1 MDHMTHLKTEADSL
15 QPRKI
20 QSTRIPEMQ
29 QMFGAKA
36 LHEAVNKIPMIVS
49 AGEKKK
55 KTVMYTS
62 PSYITF
68 CIEQEKHEY
77 T

>member
-49 AGEKKK
+49 VGKKK
-55 KTVMYTS
+55 KNCYVH
-62 PSYITF
+62 IT
-68 CIEQEKHEY
+68 ILYNILH
-77 T
+77 

>member
-49 AGEKKK
+49 AGKKNCY
-55 KTVMYTS
+55 VH
-62 PSYITF
+62 IT
-68 CIEQEKHEY
+68 ILYNILH
-77 T
+77 

>member
-15 QPRKI
+15 QPQKI
-20 QSTRIPEMQ
+20 QSTRIPETQ

-49 AGEKKK
+49 AGKKNCY
-55 KTVMYTS
+55 V

-68 CIEQEKHEY
+68 CIEQEKHE
-77 T
+77 

>member
-29 QMFGAKA
+29 QMFGAKV
-36 LHEAVNKIPMIVS
+36 LHDAVNKIPMIIS
-49 AGEKKK
+49 AGEKKI
-55 KTVMYTS
+55 M
-62 PSYITF
+62 
-68 CIEQEKHEY
+68 
-77 T
+77 